1 MKIKSIIYSAL
12 LSIICITSLAQSDS
26 NVNNVWYFGD
36 GAGLDFNAGVIPD
49 VLEDGAFD
57 SFEGCASV
65 SDAETG
71 ELLFYTDA
79 IDVYRSDHQIMTNG
93 LGLYGSNNT
102 RQSCIIVP
110 SPADDGTYY
119 VFTLDTDYLLGNY
132 YGLTY
137 SVVDMNQWSG
147 FGAVTEEKN
156 ISITEEPL
164 FEGLTAVKH
173 ANGVDVWV
181 LTQEI
186 ESLAFQAYL
195 VTEDGIEM
203 TPVES
208 FADSIASTG
217 WQSTMKVS
225 MDGQKVACVYGSY
238 NAQVLD
244 FDPYTGI
251 LSNAVDLEIDSENV
265 QEWSP
270 YGVEFS
276 PNGERLYISHLDYGP
291 IAQYDMTSD
300 DIPST
305 RTDVGVNNGVSG
317 NAPYS
322 TLQLAPNGVIYVAC
336 YGEQFISQINLPN
349 ELAADCAFQDTS
361 VVFTSKTCKFGLP
374 QLVQKSTVEALFTY
388 TDACKGDTVYFE
400 TITTYDSLLWNF
412 GDPASGD
419 LNFST
424 DSFAY
429 HVYAEAGTYTVT
441 LEQYVGEIVLDQD
454 EGINIPGPTL
464 SIEYNLQKDTVCT
477 GDQVKLTAT
486 TSGDATF
493 LWDNDSDNPVRWVTP
508 PGIYWVRADEG
519 LCLSTDTLQLWSGD
533 CAFMSYPNIITPN
546 GDGDNDTFI
555 PIIVRYVTDFEI
567 QIYDRWGKEVY
578 NATQY
583 VEGWDGNDLNGKE
596 VADGVYF
603 YMIKYKGIQNDVK
616 TINGSVTV
624 TRVRNR

>member
-1 MKIKSIIYSAL
+1 M
-12 LSIICITSLAQSDS
+12 TSLAQSDA

-36 GAGLDFNAGVIPD
+36 GAGLDFNAGAIPD
-49 VLEDGAFD
+49 VLEDGELD

-65 SDAETG
+65 SNTDG
-71 ELLFYTDA
+71 ELLFYASSNT
-79 IDVYRSDHQIMTNG
+79 VYRSDHQVMTNG
-93 LGLYGSNNT
+93 FDINGSEST
-102 RQSCIIVP
+102 IQSVIIVP
-110 SPADDGTYY
+110 SPADDDTYY
-119 VFTLDTDYLLGNY
+119 LFSLDTDYLLGNY
-132 YGLTY
+132 TGLSY
-137 SVVDMNQWSG
+137 SVIDMTQWSG

-156 ISITEEPL
+156 IQLTDEPL

-173 ANGVDVWV
+173 ANGTDVWV
-181 LTQEI
+181 LTQ
-186 ESLAFQAYL
+186 LVDTMTFQAYL

-208 FADSIASTG
+208 YADITDALG
-217 WQSTMKVS
+217 WQSAMKVS
-225 MDGQKVACVYGSY
+225 PDGQKVACVYSGAY
-238 NAQVLD
+238 KGQVLD
-244 FDPYTGI
+244 FDPFTGI
-251 LSNAVDLEIDSENV
+251 LSNAIDLEIDSENV
-265 QEWSP
+265 QDWAP
-270 YGVEFS
+270 YGCEFS
-276 PNGERLYISHLDYGP
+276 PNGERLYVSHLDYGP
-291 IAQYDMTSD
+291 IVQYDLTST
-300 DIPST
+300 DIPAS
-305 RTDVGVNNGVSG
+305 RADVGVNNGVSG
-317 NAPYS
+317 NAPYAS
-322 TLQLAPNGVIYVAC
+322 LQLAPNGAIYAAC

-374 QLVQKSTVEALFTY
+374 QFVQKSTVEALFTY

-412 GDPASGD
+412 GDPVSGD

-454 EGINIPGPTL
+454 EDINIPGPTL

-493 LWDNDSDNPVRWVTP
+493 LWDNDSDNPERWVTP

-519 LCLSTDTLQLWSGD
+519 LCLSTDTLQLWAGD

-555 PIIVRYVTDFEI
+555 PINVWYVTDFEI

-583 VEGWDGNDLNGKE
+583 AEGWDGNNLNGKE

-603 YMIKYKGIQNDVK
+603 YMIKYNGIQNDVK